1 MKKLLLLN
9 IILIFLCMTSLVY
22 AKSSVRASANSVANA
37 IGYTMSHEDDN
48 QINLIKVETESIK
61 GQLQN
66 ILLDKGFKLKSVFLY
81 NAIKDKNQLHVA
93 GTIMHTDNVNRL
105 IQTEFDAFCSI
116 KNSTFGG
123 VKIHHL
129 PLS

>member
-48 QINLIKVETESIK
+48 QVNLIKVETESIK

-81 NAIKDKNQLHVA
+81 NAIKNKNQLHVA
-93 GTIMHTDNVNRL
+93 GTIMHTDNINRL

-116 KNSTFGG
+116 KGC
-123 VKIHHL
+123 
-129 PLS
+129 